1 MADIKLKDIGGEEK
15 TYSGIKHIKVPSST
29 GEQVEFDLE
38 AAVQEKSVEITKN
51 GTTEVTPDAGYDGLS
66 KVTVTTNVP
75 SSGGETE
82 EVTVDLSMADG
93 NQVITPTAGKSISKA
108 TVTKPST
115 LIPANIKKDVVIGG
129 VTGTLDSGG
138 GGSGADV
145 SDFGDAAGEGCVIV
159 SPDHLSI
166 TVYGKRGSGDPI
178 GIDNNLAYSLND
190 YLTPLQPSVL
200 SKLNSWAAELMTAGT
215 TANNNFNS
223 IFGTADKALFMN
235 DVRGDCEVPKFLETD
250 TKDWAGLLGALR
262 RSLANISNNQGS
274 WKSIGYDEYCVS
286 YNNTASAY
294 TSDKVKYQYCWA
306 VPSSTI
312 DAVVAYNV
320 KIPNAQMPV
329 YENGI
334 YQCDS
339 NGTSFVA
346 FNANAAGNT
355 SELLLFMGVLNFGIH
370 VYSPNA
376 QTIPSAF
383 WEAVFGQSGLPDM
396 AVQAGWGGVNPSDF
410 SYVAETEQAL
420 QSIVS
425 AKDGVSPEIFLNADD
440 YIRSAML
447 PIIGNSYS
455 NNNAQRLE
463 LIFNLVYETV

>member
-15 TYSGIKHIKVPSST
+15 TYSGVKHIKIPSST

-38 AAVQEKSVEITKN
+38 ATVQEKSVEVTQN
-51 GTTEVTPDAGYDGLS
+51 GTTEVMPDTGYDGLS
-66 KVTVTTNVP
+66 KVTITTNVP

-93 NQVITPTAGKSISKA
+93 NQVITPSAGKSISKA
-108 TVTKPST
+108 TITKPST

-138 GGSGADV
+138 GGGVDV
-145 SDFGDAAGEGCVIV
+145 SDFGDAAGDGCIII
-159 SPDHLSI
+159 SPDRLSI
-166 TVYGKRGSGDPI
+166 IVYGKRGTADPI
-178 GIDNNLAYSLND
+178 GVDNNLAYSLND
-190 YLTPLQPSVL
+190 YLTPLQPNVL

-215 TANNNFNS
+215 TANNNFNA

-262 RSLANISNNQGS
+262 RSLSNISDNQGS

-294 TSDKVKYQYCWA
+294 TSEKVRYQYCWA
-306 VPSSTI
+306 VPSSTTEG
-312 DAVVAYNV
+312 DVVAYNV
-320 KIPNAQMPV
+320 KNPTAQMPV
-329 YENGI
+329 YENGM
-334 YQCDS
+334 YQCRA
-339 NGTSFVA
+339 NNAGFIA
-346 FNANAAGNT
+346 FNANIAGNT
-355 SELLLFMGVLNFGIH
+355 SELLLIVSAMSFGIH

-383 WEAVFGQSGLPDM
+383 WEATFGQSGIPDTP
-396 AVQAGWGGVNPSDF
+396 VQAGWGSISIPSF
-410 SYVAETEQAL
+410 SYAAETEQEL

-425 AKDGVSPEIFLNADD
+425 AKDGMSTEVFLRADD
-440 YIRSAML
+440 YIRSALL

-463 LIFNLVYETV
+463 LIFNLVKETT

>member
-1 MADIKLKDIGGEEK
+1 MADVKLKDIGGEEK
-15 TYSGIKHIKVPSST
+15 TYSGVNHVKIPSST
-29 GEQVEFDLE
+29 GEQVEFYLE
-38 AAVQEKSVEITKN
+38 AAVQEKSVEITQN
-51 GTTEVTPDAGYDGLS
+51 GTTEVMPDAGYDGLS

-75 SSGGETE
+75 SSSETE
-82 EVTVDLSMADG
+82 EVTVALSMADG
-93 NQVITPTAGKSISKA
+93 NQVITPSSGKSISKA

-138 GGSGADV
+138 AGGVDI
-145 SDFGDAAGEGCVIV
+145 SDFGDAAGEGCVII

-166 TVYGKRGSGDPI
+166 TVYGKRGTTDPI

-190 YLTPLQPSVL
+190 DLTPLQPNVL

-215 TANNNFNS
+215 TANSNFNA

-262 RSLANISNNQGS
+262 RSLSNISDNQGS

-294 TSDKVKYQYCWA
+294 LSDKVKYQYCWA
-306 VPSSTI
+306 VPSSTTEGVI
-312 DAVVAYNV
+312 VAYNV
-320 KIPNAQMPV
+320 KSPTTQMPV
-329 YENGI
+329 YENGMYRCEANNTGFI
-334 YQCDS
+334 
-339 NGTSFVA
+339 A
-346 FNANAAGNT
+346 LNANIAGNT
-355 SELLLFMGVLNFGIH
+355 SELLLFVGALNFGVH

-383 WEAVFGQSGLPDM
+383 WEAIFGQSGIPDVP
-396 AVQAGWGGVNPSDF
+396 VQAGWGSLNPIDF
-410 SYVAETEQAL
+410 SYAAETEQAL
-420 QSIVS
+420 QSIIS
-425 AKDGVSPEIFLNADD
+425 AKDGMSPEVFLRADD
-440 YIRSAML
+440 YIRSALL
-447 PIIGNSYS
+447 PITGNSYS

-463 LIFNLVYETV
+463 LIFNLVKETT

>member
-29 GEQVEFDLE
+29 GGQVEFDLE
-38 AAVQEKSVEITKN
+38 AAVQEKSVEITQN
-51 GTTEVTPDAGYDGLS
+51 GTTEVMPDAGYDGLS

-93 NQVITPTAGKSISKA
+93 NQVIIPSTGKSISKA

-115 LIPANIKKDVVIGG
+115 LIPANIKKDVIIGG

-138 GGSGADV
+138 GGVDI
-145 SDFGDAAGEGCVIV
+145 SDFGDAAGEGCVII
-159 SPDHLSI
+159 SPDRLSI
-166 TVYGKRGSGDPI
+166 TVYGKRGTTDPI
-178 GIDNNLAYSLND
+178 GNDDNLAYSLND
-190 YLTPLQPSVL
+190 YLTPLQPNVL

-215 TANNNFNS
+215 TANNNFND
-223 IFGTADKALFMN
+223 IFGTANKALFMN

-262 RSLANISNNQGS
+262 RSLANISDNQGS

-286 YNNTASAY
+286 YNNTGSAY
-294 TSDKVKYQYCWA
+294 TSDKVKYQYCWS
-306 VPSSTI
+306 VPSSTTEGV
-312 DAVVAYNV
+312 VVAYNV
-320 KIPNAQMPV
+320 KSPTAQMPV
-329 YENGI
+329 YENGM
-334 YQCDS
+334 YQCDADKS
-339 NGTSFVA
+339 GFIAV
-346 FNANAAGNT
+346 NANVAGNT
-355 SELLLFMGVLNFGIH
+355 SEFLLFVGALSFGIH

-383 WEAVFGQSGLPDM
+383 WEAIYGQSGLPDM
-396 AVQAGWGGVNPSDF
+396 PVQAGWGSISIPSF
-410 SYVAETEQAL
+410 SYAAETEQEL

-425 AKDGVSPEIFLNADD
+425 AKDGIPTKVFLGADD
-440 YIRSAML
+440 YIRSALL
-447 PIIGNSYS
+447 PITGNSYS

-463 LIFNLVYETV
+463 LIFNLVHETA

>member
-1 MADIKLKDIGGEEK
+1 MADIKLKDIGGEER
-15 TYSGIKHIKVPSST
+15 TYSGIKHVKIPSST

-38 AAVQEKSVEITKN
+38 AAVQEKSVEVTQN

-93 NQVITPTAGKSISKA
+93 NQVITPSAGKSISKA
-108 TVTKPST
+108 TITKPST

-138 GGSGADV
+138 GGGVDV
-145 SDFGDAAGEGCVIV
+145 SDFGDAAGEGCVII
-159 SPDHLSI
+159 SPDRLSI
-166 TVYGKRGSGDPI
+166 TVYGKRGSTDPI
-178 GIDNNLAYSLND
+178 GLDNNLAYSLND
-190 YLTPLQPSVL
+190 HLTPLQPNVL

-215 TANNNFNS
+215 TANNNFNA

-262 RSLANISNNQGS
+262 RSLSNISDNQGS

-286 YNNTASAY
+286 YNNTASAV
-294 TSDKVKYQYCWA
+294 TSEKVRYQYCWA
-306 VPSSTI
+306 VPSSTTEG
-312 DAVVAYNV
+312 DVVAYNV
-320 KIPNAQMPV
+320 KNPTAQMPV
-329 YENGI
+329 YENGM
-334 YQCDS
+334 YQCKAG
-339 NGTSFVA
+339 NTNFIA
-346 FNANAAGNT
+346 FNANIAGNT
-355 SELLLFMGVLNFGIH
+355 SELLLFVGALSFGIH

-376 QTIPSAF
+376 QTIPSAL
-383 WEAVFGQSGLPDM
+383 WEAILGQSGIPDM
-396 AVQAGWGGVNPSDF
+396 PVQAGWGSISIPYF
-410 SYVAETEQAL
+410 SYAAETEQAL

-425 AKDGVSPEIFLNADD
+425 AKDGISTKIFLLADD
-440 YIRSAML
+440 YIRSALL
-447 PIIGNSYS
+447 PITGNSYS

-463 LIFNLVYETV
+463 LIFNLVAETT

>member
-1 MADIKLKDIGGEEK
+1 MADIKLKGIGGEEK
-15 TYSGIKHIKVPSST
+15 TYSGIKHVKIPSST

-38 AAVQEKSVEITKN
+38 ATVQEKSVEITQN
-51 GTTEVTPDAGYDGLS
+51 GTTEVTPDTGYDGLS
-66 KVTVTTNVP
+66 KVTITTNVP

-93 NQVITPTAGKSISKA
+93 NQVITPSAGKSISKA

-138 GGSGADV
+138 GGVDV
-145 SDFGDAAGEGCVIV
+145 SDFGDAAGDGCVII
-159 SPDHLSI
+159 SPDRLSI
-166 TVYGKRGSGDPI
+166 TVYGKGTADPI
-178 GIDNNLAYSLND
+178 GVDDNLAYSLNND
-190 YLTPLQPSVL
+190 LTPLQPNVL

-274 WKSIGYDEYCVS
+274 WKSIGYNEYCVS

-294 TSDKVKYQYCWA
+294 LSDKVKYQYCWS
-306 VPSSTI
+306 VPSSTAEGVI
-312 DAVVAYNV
+312 VAYNI
-320 KIPNAQMPV
+320 KNPTAQMPV
-329 YENGI
+329 YENGM
-334 YQCDS
+334 YRCEADS
-339 NGTSFVA
+339 TNIVA
-346 FNANAAGNT
+346 INANVAGNT
-355 SELLLFMGVLNFGIH
+355 SELLLLVNLSFGVH

-376 QTIPSAF
+376 QTLLSAF
-383 WEAVFGQSGLPDM
+383 WEALFGQSGLPD
-396 AVQAGWGGVNPSDF
+396 VPIQAGWGSLNPFDF
-410 SYVAETEQAL
+410 SYAAETEQAL
-420 QSIVS
+420 QSIIS
-425 AKDGVSPEIFLNADD
+425 AKDGMSSEVFLRADD
-440 YIRSAML
+440 YIRSALL

-463 LIFNLVYETV
+463 LIFNLVHETV